1 MPMDHHGLLDRR
13 ETTRMREPVTC
24 SVFVGT
30 SVDGFIARRDG
41 SLDWLPPGGGEEHG
55 YTAFLATVDAI
66 VMGRGTFDTV
76 LKFDRWP
83 FQKLVIVLTARE
95 SIARLPPGA
104 EVEFMSGAPRDIV
117 RRLAQRGMTHLY
129 IDGGNTIQRFLDA
142 GLIDR
147 MTVTRV
153 PVIIGEGIPLFG
165 PTHRD
170 VRLDHISTRS
180 YASGLVTTEYS
191 VPQSPSRLAAHPVVG

>member
-1 MPMDHHGLLDRR
+1 MRTMDNRSSANVATTPLLS
-13 ETTRMREPVTC
+13 PISC

-41 SLDWLPPGGGEEHG
+41 SLDWLPPDGGEEHG
-55 YTAFLATVDAI
+55 YTAFIATVDAI

-83 FQKLVIVLTARE
+83 FQKPVIVLTTHERDAIVPPDAR
-95 SIARLPPGA
+95 
-104 EVEFMSGAPRDIV
+104 VEFMSGAPRDLV
-117 RRLAQRGMTHLY
+117 RRLAARGMTHVY
-129 IDGGNTIQRFLDA
+129 VDGGVTIQRFLSA

-147 MTVTRV
+147 MTITRV

-165 PTHRD
+165 PMRRD
-170 VRLDHISTRS
+170 VRLGHVATRS
-180 YASGLVTTEYS
+180 YPSGLVTTEYS
-191 VPQSPSRLAAHPVVG
+191 VAYEAK

>member
-1 MPMDHHGLLDRR
+1 MTGPIS
-13 ETTRMREPVTC
+13 C

-55 YTAFLATVDAI
+55 YTAFIATVDAI

-83 FQKLVIVLTARE
+83 FQKLVIVLTTHERDAAVPPEAR
-95 SIARLPPGA
+95 
-104 EVEFMSGAPRDIV
+104 VEFMSGAPRDV
-117 RRLAQRGMTHLY
+117 VGQLAERGLTRLY
-129 IDGGNTIQRFLDA
+129 IDGGVTIQRFLDA

-147 MTVTRV
+147 NDHNASARD
-153 PVIIGEGIPLFG
+153 
-165 PTHRD
+165 HR
-170 VRLDHISTRS
+170 
-180 YASGLVTTEYS
+180 
-191 VPQSPSRLAAHPVVG
+191 

>member
-1 MPMDHHGLLDRR
+1 MDGTSSMKLATSGLHS
-13 ETTRMREPVTC
+13 PISC

-55 YTAFLATVDAI
+55 YTAFIASVDAI

-83 FQKLVIVLTARE
+83 FQKRVIVLTTHEIDAIPPPEAR
-95 SIARLPPGA
+95 
-104 EVEFMSGAPRDIV
+104 VEFMSGAPRDV
-117 RRLAQRGMTHLY
+117 VGRLAERGMTHLY
-129 IDGGNTIQRFLDA
+129 IDGGVTIQRFLNA

-147 MTVTRV
+147 MTITRV
-153 PVIIGEGIPLFG
+153 PVIIGDGIPLFG
-165 PTHRD
+165 PTRRD
-170 VRLDHISTRS
+170 VRLEHVITRS

-191 VPQSPSRLAAHPVVG
+191 VAYEVK

>member
-1 MPMDHHGLLDRR
+1 M
-13 ETTRMREPVTC
+13 TRPITC

-30 SVDGFIARRDG
+30 SIDGFIARRDG

-55 YTAFLATVDAI
+55 YTAFLASVDAV
-66 VMGRGTFDTV
+66 VMGRGTFETV
-76 LKFDRWP
+76 LTFDRWP
-83 FQKLVIVLTARE
+83 FEKPVIVLTARE
-95 SIARLPPGA
+95 PAVRLPPGTR
-104 EVEFMSGAPRDIV
+104 VEFMSGAPGDVV

-129 IDGGNTIQRFLDA
+129 IDGGITIQRFLHA

-147 MTVTRV
+147 MTITRV

-165 PTHRD
+165 PTSRD
-170 VRLDHISTRS
+170 VRLDHVSTRS

-191 VPQSPSRLAAHPVVG
+191 VRNAASSSE